1 MDLLKKLLTTG
12 SVAGAAV
19 LALLLSI
26 LSYRA
31 VSALQS
37 HESTAITTIA
47 ALLAERDA
55 NLKALQA
62 APFTE
67 PNTGVLGSY
76 LAKIRRDGMS
86 KNAEM
91 KQRLDELSMNT
102 AALLTLVELVEPK
115 SKTTGFKAESKKFR
129 TYALAW
135 TDRWNSVMETFMAG
149 GNYPAAE
156 VPFPKSFEEAVKAEL
171 EASR

>member
-1 MDLLKKLLTTG
+1 MNTKLIATL
-12 SVAGAAV
+12 AAAAAAF
-19 LALLLSI
+19 ALLLSI
-26 LSYRA
+26 LSYGA
-31 VSALQS
+31 VHTLQSDDPTALATISALLTERDTDMRALQS
-37 HESTAITTIA
+37 
-47 ALLAERDA
+47 
-55 NLKALQA
+55 

-91 KQRLDELSMNT
+91 KQRLDELAMNT
-102 AALLTLVELVEPK
+102 AALLTLVDLVEPK
-115 SKTTGFKAESKKFR
+115 AKTPGFKTEAKKFR

-149 GNYPAAE
+149 GNYPTAE
-156 VPFPKSFEEAVKAEL
+156 VPFPRSFEDAVKAEMD
-171 EASR
+171 ASR

>member
-1 MDLLKKLLTTG
+1 MKLILIALT
-12 SVAGAAV
+12 AI

-31 VSALQS
+31 VHTIQSHDPTALTTISALL
-37 HESTAITTIA
+37 T
-47 ALLAERDA
+47 ERDA
-55 NLKALQA
+55 GMRALQA

-76 LAKIRRDGMS
+76 LAKIRRDGMA
-86 KNAEM
+86 KNTEM
-91 KQRLDELSMNT
+91 KQRLDELAMNT
-102 AALLTLVELVEPK
+102 AALLTLLDLVEPK
-115 SKTTGFKAESKKFR
+115 AKTHGFKAEAKKFR

-156 VPFPKSFEEAVKAEL
+156 VPFPKGFEDAVKAEMA
-171 EASR
+171 EVR

>member
-1 MDLLKKLLTTG
+1 MKYKLNTTLL
-12 SVAGAAV
+12 AATAI

-31 VSALQS
+31 VHTLQS
-37 HESTAITTIA
+37 NDPTALTTIA
-47 ALLAERDA
+47 ALLTERDSEM
-55 NLKALQA
+55 KVLQA

-86 KNAEM
+86 KNAAM
-91 KQRLDELSMNT
+91 KQRLDELAMNT
-102 AALLTLVELVEPK
+102 SALLTLVDLVEPK
-115 SKTTGFKAESKKFR
+115 ANTPAFRTEAKKFR
-129 TYALAW
+129 TYAIAW

-156 VPFPKSFEEAVKAEL
+156 VPFPKGFEEAVKAEI
-171 EASR
+171 EAAR